1 MLITSTNQSPQ
12 AEARNTSARTMRR
25 ERKLWDHPSL
35 TPSLGCFG
43 CKQFGECGGLRT
55 TSQLLDCMGLC
66 CGNPEGCTKVC
77 RKKPADFVA
86 RVREIGGFPLMNTP
100 RGPIL
105 RPPPL
110 PTMVPLI
117 YHGNRRAAAYG
128 GGVVVLPMYA
138 LLKKPSGDLKF
149 TSRAAL
155 CDAFKIA
162 HDATIILTGTALD
175 PPLERWWKHGQE
187 KTDEIV
193 RGFKALGI
201 AMVSTPNYS
210 LFANVP
216 RFDDLHSM
224 KRIALTFA
232 QFVNGGMPTA
242 LHVNGR
248 TEQDFRRWAAF
259 VRERPEITALA
270 YEFGTGA
277 GRAGRSKQHAD
288 WLIGLACAVDR
299 PLHLLVRGGLDVAP
313 LLAEAFDQVTII
325 ETSAFMK
332 TMNRQRAVPAGNAS
346 VKWQPAPTESGEA
359 LDQLLAYNVGM
370 LAEMVGL
377 LAAPPL
383 KPKLVSAA

>member
-1 MLITSTNQSPQ
+1 MLTPSTGQTSQ
-12 AEARNTSARTMRR
+12 AEARKISARTIRR
-25 ERKLWDHPSL
+25 ERRLWDQPNL
-35 TPSLGCFG
+35 TPSLGCFS

-55 TSQLLDCMGLC
+55 TSQLLDCMALC
-66 CGNPEGCTKVC
+66 CGKPEGCTKVC

-86 RVREIGGFPLMNTP
+86 RVREIGGFPLTNTP
-100 RGPIL
+100 RGPAL
-105 RPPPL
+105 MPPPL
-110 PTMVPLI
+110 LPMAPLV
-117 YHGNRRAAAYG
+117 YHGNRRAAAYP

-138 LLKKPSGDLKF
+138 LLNKPNGSHKF

-175 PPLERWWKHGQE
+175 PPLERWWKYGQE
-187 KTDEIV
+187 KTDEIIA
-193 RGFKALGI
+193 GFKALDI
-201 AMVSTPNYS
+201 AMASTPNYS

-232 QFVNGGMPTA
+232 QFIKGGIPTA

-277 GRAGRSKQHAD
+277 GRAGRSKQHAE
-288 WLIGLACAVDR
+288 WLIDLARAVER
-299 PLHLLVRGGLDVAP
+299 PLHLLVRGGLDVVP
-313 LLAEAFDQVTII
+313 LLAEAFHQVTVI

-332 TMNRQRAVPAGNAS
+332 TMNRQRAVAADNAS

-359 LDQLLAYNVGM
+359 LDQLLVYNVDV

-377 LAAPPL
+377 LVAPPL
-383 KPKLVSAA
+383 NPKLVSAA